1 MAETAQRS
9 TIPQLLGFLNR
20 ETRGSRLRIIVPSVA
35 AGLARGALLAAFNA
49 AAAQAGSGGGLNL
62 KLAGGFAAA
71 LVVYL
76 ASAYLS
82 AVLSDNLV
90 RRLLHRLRL
99 RICGK
104 LIHAPLRLV
113 EAQDPGK
120 IFTLIGHKWLQGEI
134 LTVKQVATYF
144 EAFTSDVTI
153 TRHIDDMVVS
163 GTLVRTP
170 DPKDRRRLLLMPTQR
185 LFEIGR
191 IFLEARKAI
200 ARRHGY
206 VYDPARAASGQ

>member
-1 MAETAQRS
+1 MTKLATGITPS
-9 TIPQLLGFLNR
+9 GIPNDV
-20 ETRGSRLRIIVPSVA
+20 LRIEEHAEVA
-35 AGLARGALLAAFNA
+35 LDFEQRALLALDVSWLEYRAEFRR
-49 AAAQAGSGGGLNL
+49 QMIKQGFL
-62 KLAGGFAAA
+62 KHPWRSIF
-71 LVVYL
+71 
-76 ASAYLS
+76 
-82 AVLSDNLV
+82 
-90 RRLLHRLRL
+90 
-99 RICGK
+99 
-104 LIHAPLRLV
+104 
-113 EAQDPGK
+113 EADM

>member
-1 MAETAQRS
+1 MTQPAPGIAPSEIPNDVLQIERHAEVALDFEQR
-9 TIPQLLGFLNR
+9 
-20 ETRGSRLRIIVPSVA
+20 
-35 AGLARGALLAAFNA
+35 ALLASDVSWLEYRAEFRR
-49 AAAQAGSGGGLNL
+49 QMIKQGFL
-62 KLAGGFAAA
+62 KHPWRSIF
-71 LVVYL
+71 
-76 ASAYLS
+76 
-82 AVLSDNLV
+82 
-90 RRLLHRLRL
+90 
-99 RICGK
+99 
-104 LIHAPLRLV
+104 
-113 EAQDPGK
+113 EADM

-153 TRHIDDMVVS
+153 TRHIDDMVAS

-191 IFLEARKAI
+191 IFLQARKEI

-206 VYDPARAASGQ
+206 VFDPARAHADQ

>member
-1 MAETAQRS
+1 MNQTEVSPRDLSDEVLQIEEHADVALDAEQR
-9 TIPQLLGFLNR
+9 
-20 ETRGSRLRIIVPSVA
+20 
-35 AGLARGALLAAFNA
+35 ALLASDVSWLEYRAEFRRRMI
-49 AAAQAGSGGGLNL
+49 QQGFL
-62 KLAGGFAAA
+62 KHPWRSIF
-71 LVVYL
+71 
-76 ASAYLS
+76 
-82 AVLSDNLV
+82 
-90 RRLLHRLRL
+90 
-99 RICGK
+99 
-104 LIHAPLRLV
+104 
-113 EAQDPGK
+113 EADM

-153 TRHIDDMVVS
+153 TRHIDDMVAS

-191 IFLEARKAI
+191 IFLQARKEI

-206 VYDPARAASGQ
+206 VYDPVRASAGE